1 VFGFSEIAGLATTDP
16 NHADKDPEEKYPGL
30 MHQIAGIILPSER
43 ERGDVFSGR
52 KTFIV
57 F

>member
-43 ERGDVFSGR
+43 ERGEVFSGR